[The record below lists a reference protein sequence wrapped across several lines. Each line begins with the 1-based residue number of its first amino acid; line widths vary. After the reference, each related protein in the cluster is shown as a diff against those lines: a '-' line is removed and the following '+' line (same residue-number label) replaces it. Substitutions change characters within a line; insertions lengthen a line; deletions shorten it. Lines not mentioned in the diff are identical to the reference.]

1 MLAKQYGQV
10 IRAISSPSQL
20 VDRRIVQV
28 QIIVRC
34 EAPQP
39 VRPWT
44 GRRQDQLGGYSGTED
59 QILRVTDDLT
69 VIGAQRRE
77 AACGDQAEGVHPRQ
91 GSTHPEAP

>member
-69 VIGAQRRE
+69 VIGAQRHHRS
-77 AACGDQAEGVHPRQ
+77 GAEYHEDTTQ
-91 GSTHPEAP
+91 